1 MNTIDDCLRLF
12 DDGEHFISLEDD
24 IVDQLT
30 INGNYAF
37 EKLRGLINYL
47 KSVGVIDGFNEDA
60 LDRLI
65 SEKSY

>member
-12 DDGEHFISLEDD
+12 DDGKHFVNSKDD
-24 IVDQLT
+24 IVDKLT
-30 INGNYAF
+30 LNGNYAF
-37 EKLRGLINYL
+37 EKLRGLITYL
-47 KSVGVIDGFNEDA
+47 KSVGVIDGFNEDV

>member
-1 MNTIDDCLRLF
+1 MNTIDDCLCLF
-12 DDGEHFISLEDD
+12 DDGEHFVNSEDD
-24 IVDQLT
+24 IVDKLT
-30 INGNYAF
+30 LNGNYAF

-47 KSVGVIDGFNEDA
+47 KSVGVIDGFNEDV